1 MSAPVASVIT
11 AQRQLEGGGFPVRRP
26 PRSPAMH
33 PLLRSAPLRQPGTAG
48 PTRPLLRGAPLRQP
62 GTAGPTRSLLRAL
75 PFNLLLVAGC
85 GAIAWA
91 AVQADAQLGLPAL
104 AHPAGMVV
112 GALLVAMGLRLRLLA
127 TMAYYQHR
135 LAVVRLRPQQ
145 RLVTSGVFAHLRNP
159 LLQGWWLLQAGWGLA
174 FGTPSGLLLALALG
188 LALDFW
194 VKWEELTL
202 AAEFGDE
209 YVAYRARTPRWG
221 WRR

>member
-62 GTAGPTRSLLRAL
+62 GTAGPTRPLLRAL

-91 AVQADAQLGLPAL
+91 AVQADAQLGLP
-104 AHPAGMVV
+104 
-112 GALLVAMGLRLRLLA
+112 
-127 TMAYYQHR
+127 
-135 LAVVRLRPQQ
+135 PQAPRGPNSASRSRQ
-145 RLVTSGVFAHLRNP
+145 R
-159 LLQGWWLLQAGWGLA
+159 
-174 FGTPSGLLLALALG
+174 
-188 LALDFW
+188 
-194 VKWEELTL
+194 
-202 AAEFGDE
+202 
-209 YVAYRARTPRWG
+209 
-221 WRR
+221 